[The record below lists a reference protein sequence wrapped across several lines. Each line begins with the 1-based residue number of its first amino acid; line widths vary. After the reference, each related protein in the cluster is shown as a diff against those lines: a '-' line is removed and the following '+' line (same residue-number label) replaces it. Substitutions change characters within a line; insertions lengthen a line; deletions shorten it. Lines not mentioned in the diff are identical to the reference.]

1 MSAGHREVI
10 IILGKTGFGKSTWL
24 QTYVQHLP
32 KLFPFDPFAAIQAE
46 YLDADTIIQ
55 RHEAGYFKN
64 TSSFRCGTHKL
75 ADMELLGAVAFL
87 TTNCTFVVE
96 ECGVAF
102 YKGERI
108 PDWLSEIIFLGRHH
122 NVSLILTAQRAA
134 SIPIELRSQASRFI
148 SFRQTE
154 KRDLEWT
161 RDYLGDHYEQLST
174 LDILECLDADRNG
187 VTRYR
192 INPPGSAKA

>member
-1 MSAGHREVI
+1 MSNGRREVI

-24 QTYVQHLP
+24 NSYAQHLP
-32 KLFPFDPFAAIQAE
+32 KLFIFDPFAAFPAE
-46 YLDADTIIQ
+46 YLNAEQIISRHDAQ
-55 RHEAGYFKN
+55 AFQSASN
-64 TSSFRCGTHKL
+64 FRVGTHNL
-75 ADMELLGAVAFL
+75 PDMDLLGAVSFL
-87 TTNCTFVVE
+87 TGNCAFIVE

-108 PDWLSEIIFLGRHH
+108 PDWLSEIIFLGRHR
-122 NVSLILTAQRAA
+122 NVSVILTAQRAA

-161 RDYLGDHYEQLST
+161 RDYVGDYYSELST
-174 LDILECLDADRNG
+174 LDVLECLDADKDG
-187 VTRYR
+187 VSRYR
-192 INPPGSAKA
+192 ISAPGS